1 MSPVIKKSHSVSELV
16 YHLVCPIKYR
26 RNIFTS
32 GNEQSL
38 KEICLE
44 LEKRYE
50 LHFLEIGIDTNHV
63 HFLIQTIPSLSPAE
77 LTNTVKGNISHQFF
91 IRHPEVKMF
100 LWGGNLWTGGHY
112 INTVGNVN
120 MSIIQN
126 YVKNQGLPEYSQ
138 LHTAQPMLFAT

>member
-32 GNEQSL
+32 DNEKTL

-44 LEKRYE
+44 LEKRHE

-63 HFLIQTIPSLSPAE
+63 HFLIQTIPNIAPATLS
-77 LTNTVKGNISHQFF
+77 NTIKGNIAHQFF
-91 IRHPEVKMF
+91 INHPEVKVF
-100 LWGGNLWTGGHY
+100 LWGGNLWTGGY
-112 INTVGNVN
+112 FINTVGNAN
-120 MSIIQN
+120 MSIIKN

-138 LHTAQPMLFAT
+138 LHTAQPMLFN